1 MKIHLGVVAFIG
13 LTLTQA
19 PRLAEACGGCFAPTD
34 TVTSVDAHRMVI
46 ALSPERTVLWDQ
58 IKYTGNP
65 ADFVWVL
72 PVPSSDAV
80 VALADDGF
88 FARLEAQT
96 APRVQPLRP
105 PTPLFC
111 PDEGGG
117 FGCGGASSA
126 GDDDAYQNTADA
138 GVQIFNQSVVGPY
151 ETVTIGSEDAGALQ
165 TWLGEHGYAVPVAT
179 RPTLM
184 HYIDQKSVFI
194 VLRLRPGAGVQAM
207 QPVRVTFPGYMATF
221 PLKMV
226 TVGASAVLELT
237 LWVIADQRYDAGN
250 YGTLTIDPKD
260 VTWDWRSNR
269 SDYDTVFRATI
280 EQGGGRAWI
289 AEFAGPETRLPPISG
304 TGVGIGNGLGESPD
318 ATAAR
323 GTLRV
328 PYVTR
333 LRTRLLPEHLSKDL
347 MLMPS
352 PLSANIDPVLLAE
365 REINRP
371 AQPRCGNDEGCR
383 LGLGRRAGAAA
394 GPILLLLA
402 VVLILRRRTP
412 A

>member
-1 MKIHLGVVAFIG
+1 MKLQLGVVAFVG
-13 LTLTQA
+13 LTITQA
-19 PRLAEACGGCFAPTD
+19 PRLADACGGCFAPTD

-80 VALADDGF
+80 VALAEDSF

-117 FGCGGASSA
+117 GFGCGGGAYD
-126 GDDDAYQNTADA
+126 GDDDATQGAADA
-138 GVQIFNQSVVGPY
+138 GVQVFNQSVVGPY

-260 VTWDWRSNR
+260 VTWDWGSNR

-289 AEFAGPETRLPPISG
+289 AEYAGPEGTLAAVAPPFGS
-304 TGVGIGNGLGESPD
+304 GLGESPD

-352 PLSANIDPVLLAE
+352 PLSANIDAVLLAE

-371 AQPRCGNDEGCR
+371 AQPDCNRNQGCR

-394 GPILLLLA
+394 GPLLLLVA
-402 VVLILRRRTP
+402 VVMVLRRRKP
-412 A
+412 ARG